1 MKTNFYISWEV
12 KKTNGAKV
20 YYTSKMFDTEAEAL
34 ALFDEKIQRANVTE
48 ANLFKALDYFTG
60 EDVPPFDEKYNRT
73 PWGWRT
79 FDCLRTFGRY
89 GSREVKIWNA

>member
-20 YYTSKMFDTEAEAL
+20 YYTSKMFDTEGEAL
-34 ALFDEKIQRANVTE
+34 DLFNEKIQRANVTE
-48 ANLFKALDYFTG
+48 ANLFKANDYYEG
-60 EDVPPFDEKYNRT
+60 DVLPFPEKSNRT

-89 GSREVKIWNA
+89 GSREVKIWNK